1 MKHSISFLSRVVL
14 IIVLISTQSCNQHS
28 SELKQSKAFEIRK
41 GVNISHWLSQ
51 SDVRGDERRNYFTE
65 KDVEF
70 IANAGYDHIRL
81 PVDEEQ
87 LWDESGKKNAEA
99 FTLLHNAIK
108 WCLKNNLKTVVDMH
122 ILRSHYFNAQ
132 VKPLWT
138 DTAEQVKFVKLW
150 MDLSDEL
157 KQYPVSEVAYELLNE
172 AVADNDDDWNN
183 LIARVMK
190 PLREKEPNRVI
201 VIGSNRFQ
209 SPETFPYLKIP
220 ENDTNIILS
229 FHFYDPLSLTHYKA
243 SWTNIKFYTGPVKYP
258 GQIIEKND
266 LAVYPDSLTQHI
278 QWCNG
283 YFTIDTLE
291 KKMLL
296 PIEYAKKHNLPLYCG
311 EYGCLITVPRES
323 RLKWYE
329 DVITIF
335 DRNNIARANWDYK
348 AEFGIF
354 DLDTQKPDSVLI
366 EIITGKR
373 LNPDL
378 EKLKM

>member
-1 MKHSISFLSRVVL
+1 MKRTFIIFSL
-14 IIVLISTQSCNQHS
+14 IFITGVILICTPSCNLHT
-28 SELKQSKAFEIRK
+28 SEAKQSQVFRINK

-51 SDVRGDERRNYFTE
+51 SEERGDARRNYFTE

-70 IANAGYDHIRL
+70 IANVGYDHIRL

-87 LWDESGKKNAEA
+87 LWDENGIKNTEA

-108 WCLKNNLKTVVDMH
+108 WCLKYNLKTVVDLH
-122 ILRSHYFNAQ
+122 ILRSHYFIAD

-150 MDLSDEL
+150 LDLSDEL

-172 AVADNDDDWNN
+172 AVADNHDDWNN

-190 PLREKEPNRVI
+190 PLREKEPNRII

-209 SPETFPYLKIP
+209 SPETFPYLRIP

-229 FHFYDPLSLTHYKA
+229 FHFYDPFSLTHHQA

-258 GQIIEKND
+258 GQIIETAD
-266 LAVYPDSLTQHI
+266 LASYPDSLKKHLE
-278 QWCNG
+278 WCNG
-283 YFTIDTLE
+283 YFTMDSLE
-291 KKMLL
+291 KRMQL
-296 PIEYAKKHNLPLYCG
+296 PLEYAKKHNLPLYCG
-311 EYGCLITVPRES
+311 EFGCLMTVPRES

-329 DVITIF
+329 DMIAIF

-354 DLDTQKPDSVLI
+354 NPETQEPDSALI
-366 EIITGKR
+366 EIITGK
-373 LNPDL
+373 
-378 EKLKM
+378 KMN

>member
-1 MKHSISFLSRVVL
+1 MKHTFFLSLVFST
-14 IIVLISTQSCNQHS
+14 IIFFVAPSCKRHLSQQEQTDVFRINN
-28 SELKQSKAFEIRK
+28 

-51 SDVRGDERRNYFTE
+51 SDARGDERRSYFTE

-87 LWDESGKKNAEA
+87 LWDDSGNKNTEA
-99 FTLLHNAIK
+99 FNLLHQAIQ
-108 WCLKNNLKTVVDMH
+108 WCMKNNLRVVVDMH
-122 ILRSHYFNAQ
+122 ILRSHYFNAEI
-132 VKPLWT
+132 KPLWT
-138 DTAEQVKFVKLW
+138 DTTEQVKFVKLW

-157 KQYPVSEVAYELLNE
+157 KQYPVSKVAYELLNE
-172 AVADNDDDWNN
+172 AVADNHDDWNN
-183 LIARVMK
+183 LIARTMK

-229 FHFYDPLSLTHYKA
+229 FHFYDPFSLTHYQA

-258 GQIIEKND
+258 GQIIETAD
-266 LAVYPDSLTQHI
+266 LAVYPDSLKKHLE
-278 QWCNG
+278 WCNG

-296 PIEYAKKHNLPLYCG
+296 PIEYAKRHNLPLYCG

-323 RLKWYE
+323 RLKWYS
-329 DVITIF
+329 DMIAIF
-335 DRNNIARANWDYK
+335 NRNNIARANWDYK
-348 AEFGIF
+348 AEFGI
-354 DLDTQKPDSVLI
+354 LEPDTQKPDYELI
-366 EIITGKR
+366 EIITGK
-373 LNPDL
+373 
-378 EKLKM
+378 KMK

>member
-1 MKHSISFLSRVVL
+1 MKHTFILSLVLSAFMFISF
-14 IIVLISTQSCNQHS
+14 QSCKSH
-28 SELKQSKAFEIRK
+28 KAEQEQMNKFIINK

-51 SDVRGDERRNYFTE
+51 SDARGDERLYYFTE

-87 LWDESGKKNAEA
+87 LWDENGNKSSEA

-108 WCLKNNLKTVVDMH
+108 WCLKYNLKIVVDMH
-122 ILRSHYFNAQ
+122 ILRSHYFIAE

-157 KQYPVSEVAYELLNE
+157 KQYPVNAVAYELLNE
-172 AVADNDDDWNN
+172 AVADNHDDWNN

-190 PLREKEPNRVI
+190 PLREKEPYRVI

-229 FHFYDPLSLTHYKA
+229 FHFYDPFPLTHYQA

-258 GQIIEKND
+258 GQIIETTD
-266 LAVYPDSLTQHI
+266 LAKYPDSLRKHME
-278 QWCNG
+278 WCNG

-291 KKMLL
+291 KRMQL

-311 EYGCLITVPRES
+311 EYGCLITVPRDS
-323 RLKWYE
+323 RLRWYA
-329 DVITIF
+329 DMIAVF
-335 DRNNIARANWDYK
+335 NRNNIARANWDYK

-354 DLDTQKPDSVLI
+354 ESDTQKPDYDLI
-366 EIITGKR
+366 EIITGK
-373 LNPDL
+373 
-378 EKLKM
+378 KIK